1 MCFGIVSSRASPE
14 FDSLIP
20 TIEDFPS
27 PLSGDQ
33 LCKGAAAILN
43 KKPTK
48 IIIKPKLNPCS
59 TVGWSIPEM
68 EFNK

>member
-1 MCFGIVSSRASPE
+1 
-14 FDSLIP
+14 
-20 TIEDFPS
+20 
-27 PLSGDQ
+27 

-43 KKPTK
+43 KNPTN
-48 IIIKPKLNPCS
+48 INIKPKLNPCS

>member
-1 MCFGIVSSRASPE
+1 VFPE

-43 KKPTK
+43 KNPTK
-48 IIIKPKLNPCS
+48 IIIKPKLHPCN
-59 TVGWSIPEM
+59 TVG
-68 EFNK
+68 